1 MVLDVIIDKLT
12 LCCSKKIVYFFL
24 LTFFCLI
31 RRQAWFGTV
40 FFIVFVIYYVSL
52 RISNI
57 SRLIEWEISSLNC
70 VFIFLSTSY
79 YGDQTIYTVK
89 FRGIYTVGK
98 HRNTV
103 GCVGIIFRRPTLD
116 KYRYFSTHFVVWKTM
131 FCVIFYG

>member
-12 LCCSKKIVYFFL
+12 LCCSKKIVIFFL

-52 RISNI
+52 HFSNI
-57 SRLIEWEISSLNC
+57 SRLIECEISTLNY

-79 YGDQTIYTVK
+79 SYSFQKKGGWFLKTLNGWKKHFCCCFDKIVLSK
-89 FRGIYTVGK
+89 GVGAPFLRSRWLSWK
-98 HRNTV
+98 S
-103 GCVGIIFRRPTLD
+103 FS
-116 KYRYFSTHFVVWKTM
+116 FSTPHL
-131 FCVIFYG
+131 